1 MFKKAV
7 KISILADNYPGRNTR
22 AEHGLSYLIEHKG
35 ARVLF
40 DTGQSDLFLVN
51 ASIMEIDMADIDIVV
66 LSHGHFDH
74 GDGLAYLCGGKLV
87 CHPGSFIKRYRNV
100 DRSYLGLK
108 GSYEEIAE
116 KFDLVTTDK
125 PYKISDTV
133 LFLGEI
139 PRITDFESRH
149 TSFSLDDGTPDF
161 VPDDSAIAIS
171 TEHGLFVIT
180 GCGHAGI
187 VNTLEHA
194 KSVTGENRIYGLMGG
209 FHLRKDDRQTMKAI
223 QYLLKHEITHL
234 LPSHCTAFPALARF
248 SEKFDIKIPKTGDVF
263 VF

>member
-7 KISILADNYPGRNTR
+7 KVSILTDNYPGRDTR
-22 AEHGLSYLIEHKG
+22 AEHGLSYLIEHKE

-40 DTGQSDLFLVN
+40 DTGQSDLF
-51 ASIMEIDMADIDIVV
+51 
-66 LSHGHFDH
+66 
-74 GDGLAYLCGGKLV
+74 
-87 CHPGSFIKRYRNV
+87 
-100 DRSYLGLK
+100 
-108 GSYEEIAE
+108 
-116 KFDLVTTDK
+116 TTDK
-125 PYKISDTV
+125 PYNISDTV

-139 PRITDFESRH
+139 HRITDFESRH
-149 TSFSLDDGTPDF
+149 TSFSLEDGTPDF
-161 VPDDSAIAIS
+161 VPDDSAITIS

-209 FHLRKDDRQTMKAI
+209 FHLRKDDRQTMK
-223 QYLLKHEITHL
+223 HL
-234 LPSHCTAFPALARF
+234 LPSHCAAFPALARF
-248 SEKFDIKIPKTGDVF
+248 FEKFNIKIPKTGDVF